1 MKIIQINGVIISFS
15 KTLIFIL
22 GRDTF
27 HVCIVLNDECRFLSN
42 INYSTALP
50 Q

>member
-1 MKIIQINGVIISFS
+1 MKIIQTNGVIIRFP

-22 GRDTF
+22 GRDTIR
-27 HVCIVLNDECRFLSN
+27 VCIVLNDECRFLSN
-42 INYSTALP
+42 INYSTVFP